1 MLSLSELAK
10 IHKKKQRA
18 KTKTYETILEKCHTQ
33 IRNMARRDQTFC
45 YYIVPLYVMGL
56 PLYDINAC
64 IVHIL
69 LHLKKKGFYVQ
80 MTNPHTIYIS
90 WKHINERSHQHR
102 QSHNHQPRI
111 EHNQRSQQQNS
122 NWSQRNQRYLPQRQA
137 ITYRQ
142 PTQSSQMGRF
152 IERSRSLL

>member
-18 KTKTYETILEKCHTQ
+18 KTKTYETILEKCHNQ

-45 YYIVPLYVMGL
+45 YYSVPLYVMGL
-56 PLYDINAC
+56 PLYDINSC
-64 IVHIL
+64 IVYIL
-69 LHLKKKGFYVQ
+69 LNLKKKGFFVQ
-80 MTNPHTIYIS
+80 MTNPQIIYIS
-90 WKHINERSHQHR
+90 WKHIHERSQR
-102 QSHNHQPRI
+102 NNQPRI
-111 EHNQRSQQQNS
+111 EHRPSNNQQQ

-137 ITYRQ
+137 ITYHRQ
-142 PTQSSQMGRF
+142 PSQSNQMGRF

>member
-18 KTKTYETILEKCHTQ
+18 KTKTYETILDKCHNQ

-64 IVHIL
+64 IVYIL
-69 LHLKKKGFYVQ
+69 LSLKKKGFNVQ
-80 MTNPHTIYIS
+80 MTDPQTIYIS
-90 WKHINERSHQHR
+90 WKHIHERPR
-102 QSHNHQPRI
+102 QRQQRQPRI
-111 EHNQRSQQQNS
+111 EHNQRNPQQN

-137 ITYRQ
+137 ITYHRQ
-142 PTQSSQMGRF
+142 PSQSNQMGRF

>member
-64 IVHIL
+64 IVYIL
-69 LHLKKKGFYVQ
+69 LNLKKKGFYVQ
-80 MTNPHTIYIS
+80 MTDSQTIYIS
-90 WKHINERSHQHR
+90 WKHIHERSTQ
-102 QSHNHQPRI
+102 QPRRP
-111 EHNQRSQQQNS
+111 QSQQNN

-137 ITYRQ
+137 ITYHRQ
-142 PTQSSQMGRF
+142 PTQSNQMGRF
-152 IERSRSLL
+152 IERSRNLL